1 MKVPRFS
8 PDQLILVLL
17 VGLAIA
23 GLGLWRYV
31 ALY

>member
-31 ALY
+31 TLY